1 MVEKQK
7 ARLGVDIYFKL
18 NISKLVERAV
28 NIKVDL
34 LNRYRKHVESEFK
47 NEIDRISKQIYNLDL
62 NEFKSSDDFEE
73 YSNYIT
79 ASH

>member
-28 NIKVDL
+28 NIKFDL
-34 LNRYRKHVESEFK
+34 LNRYR
-47 NEIDRISKQIYNLDL
+47 
-62 NEFKSSDDFEE
+62 
-73 YSNYIT
+73 
-79 ASH
+79 

>member
-47 NEIDRISKQIYNLDL
+47 NEIDRISKQIYNIDL

-73 YSNYIT
+73 YSDYIT
-79 ASH
+79 PSH